1 MQNIKT
7 KITQMHYQ
15 RDSKGV
21 LFDILKFCSYF
32 YGFGSRMKN
41 FLYDNKILKPKKVNA
56 YVISV
61 GNMTTGGVGKTPVV
75 SEIAKYL
82 VNLGQRVAIVSRGYG
97 GKLDNRKINM
107 ISDGTSVYFDAV
119 QAGDEPYWLA
129 ENTQGAYVFTCRN
142 RYLAAKMAV
151 EKFGIQVIILD
162 DGFQHRK
169 LHRDLDIVL
178 MDSVK
183 GFGNEHLLPAGPLR
197 EGPEALERI
206 DKLVVVSK
214 SVKHETAERV
224 AKIMQKRLN
233 IPTSVCYTEPDYVYN
248 IKTGQRLME
257 GLAVTAMC
265 AIGQPQQFYDFLS
278 DYQVVKTVTFDDHH
292 QYAPIDIVDISGSV
306 ITTEKDAVKLARFDR
321 DNIYALKL
329 KTVIDVENL
338 LKK

>member
-169 LHRDLDIVL
+169 LYRDLDIVL

-292 QYAPIDIVDISGSV
+292 QYAPIDIVDISGSI

>member
-169 LHRDLDIVL
+169 LRRDLDIVL

-292 QYAPIDIVDISGSV
+292 QYAPIDIVDISGSI

>member
-169 LHRDLDIVL
+169 LYRDLDIVL

-292 QYAPIDIVDISGSV
+292 QYAPIDIVDISGSI

-338 LKK
+338 LN